1 MRAFRSVTGRSP
13 QPAKKTLK
21 EVEEELESH
30 GGGFGPDD
38 DPARRDSRAS
48 GTSAVT
54 TTDGGGGG
62 GGEDKPPWETEEG
75 TRGGRYSLGRPPF
88 EQIDRHHY
96 VAFIPEAC
104 RLLYLTEHAKGRRGK
119 AV

>member
-21 EVEEELESH
+21 EVEEEFESH
-30 GGGFGPDD
+30 SAGFGPD

-48 GTSAVT
+48 GASAAT
-54 TTDGGGGG
+54 TTDGGGG

-75 TRGGRYSLGRPPF
+75 TRGGRYYSLGRPSF
-88 EQIDRHHY
+88 EQMDRHHY
-96 VAFIPEAC
+96 VAFILVAC
-104 RLLYLTEHAKGRRGK
+104 SLLYSTWHAKGQRGK
-119 AV
+119 AG

>member
-13 QPAKKTLK
+13 QPPAKKTLK
-21 EVEEELESH
+21 EVEEEFESH
-30 GGGFGPDD
+30 GGGLGPDD

-88 EQIDRHHY
+88 EQI
-96 VAFIPEAC
+96 C
-104 RLLYLTEHAKGRRGK
+104 RQTSLRDIQSCCMQPPLFD
-119 AV
+119 

>member
-21 EVEEELESH
+21 EVEEEFESQSA
-30 GGGFGPDD
+30 GLGPD

-48 GTSAVT
+48 GSTAAT
-54 TTDGGGGG
+54 TTDGGGG

-75 TRGGRYSLGRPPF
+75 TRGGRYSVGRPPF
-88 EQIDRHHY
+88 EQIVDRHH
-96 VAFIPEAC
+96 
-104 RLLYLTEHAKGRRGK
+104 
-119 AV
+119 

>member
-21 EVEEELESH
+21 EVEEEFESH
-30 GGGFGPDD
+30 GGGLGPD